1 MKFLYSLILLI
12 LLVSCSGNS
21 VDDKNCRFLLDLN
34 ILPIEI
40 NLQLPEYLNLNSTGN
55 SFYIANAGNG
65 GIIVTN
71 IGFGQ
76 NATHTLY
83 EDDIN
88 SNLPI
93 YEIETLTHPKKVE
106 RDIEADIWTFNNHFG
121 GRNMRFPYKF
131 IFHIKKICLTFM
143 NLI

>member
-65 GIIVTN
+65 GIIITN
-71 IGFGQ
+71 IGFEYKAWDAADPNYIPNTCLPLVPSGLEATSNCGEGNKYSLVTGQ
-76 NATHTLY
+76 ALGNTSLRCALKNYSVQQTGNTLL
-83 EDDIN
+83 I
-88 SNLPI
+88 
-93 YEIETLTHPKKVE
+93 
-106 RDIEADIWTFNNHFG
+106 FN
-121 GRNMRFPYKF
+121 
-131 IFHIKKICLTFM
+131 
-143 NLI
+143 